1 MAGPLSR
8 RRFLAGLA
16 GGSALAALGQ
26 GGIAVPA
33 GAQTFNWRKHA
44 GAKLRVLTLKFPLS
58 EIQQAR
64 LAEFEQLTGI
74 KVQWEMLPEDL
85 WRQKVKVEHLGG
97 ATDLDVFLSY
107 YAQEGK
113 QFFTSGWYTDMRP
126 MIRNPELTSP
136 DFAWD
141 DFIPNVRDAA
151 TIEGQVPIIPDR
163 AAALPILYYR
173 RDLFQQFKLERP
185 KTWQDVKNAAK
196 VIHEGTNKQ
205 VFGIVL
211 RGKGAAATSMFAPV
225 LYDFGGQWFNRT
237 SGDVA
242 FNTPEALAAFEW
254 WGSILREYGPPG
266 SVNNHWAEVTSIF
279 SQGRAAMLFDDI
291 TFITIFAD
299 PSKST
304 VAGKVGYALGAHGP
318 AVRRLAGPAAL
329 PAERQ
334 RAGDLGARQ
343 AEGGLLGPRAV
354 PQRQD
359 DVEAVHAEGRPGAA
373 PVGVGRSGGGEGARS
388 RVPGDRPRLGADQLP
403 RRGPALH
410 HQRLEGPRLHRSGHR
425 DRHPGGQRQG
435 GAEHRVHP
443 VRRPPQGGAREE
455 VVTSRGPA
463 SSSARGIGAGVRR

>member
-1 MAGPLSR
+1 MAGRLSR
-8 RRFLAGLA
+8 RGFLAGL
-16 GGSALAALGQ
+16 GGGTALGALGA
-26 GGIAVPA
+26 GGIAGPA
-33 GAQTFNWRKHA
+33 SAQAFNWKKHA
-44 GAKLRVLTLKFPLS
+44 GAKLRVVTLKFPLS

-64 LAEFEQLTGI
+64 LADFEQLTGI

-97 ATDLDVFLSY
+97 ATDMDVFLSY
-107 YAQEGK
+107 YLQEGK
-113 QFFTSGWYTDMRP
+113 QFLTSGWYTDMRP
-126 MIRNPELTSP
+126 MMRNPELTSP

-141 DFIPNVRDAA
+141 DFIPDMRDAA

-163 AAALPILYYR
+163 AVTIPILYYR

-185 KTWQDVKNAAK
+185 KTWQDVRNAAK
-196 VIHEGTNKQ
+196 TIYEGTNKQ

-225 LYDFGGQWFNRT
+225 LYDLGGQWFNRK

-304 VAGKVGYALGAHGP
+304 VAGKVGLRAGAHGP
-318 AVRRLAGPAAL
+318 EVRRLAGPAGL

-334 RAGDLGARQ
+334 RPGDLRRSASRRKPP
-343 AEGGLLGPRAV
+343 GP
-354 PQRQD
+354 
-359 DVEAVHAEGRPGAA
+359 
-373 PVGVGRSGGGEGARS
+373 
-388 RVPGDRPRLGADQLP
+388 
-403 RRGPALH
+403 
-410 HQRLEGPRLHRSGHR
+410 
-425 DRHPGGQRQG
+425 
-435 GAEHRVHP
+435 
-443 VRRPPQGGAREE
+443 
-455 VVTSRGPA
+455 
-463 SSSARGIGAGVRR
+463 SSST

>member
-1 MAGPLSR
+1 MARHLSR

-26 GGIAVPA
+26 GGTAAPA
-33 GAQTFNWRKHA
+33 GAQAFNWRRHA
-44 GAKLRVLTLKFPLS
+44 GTKLRVLTLKFPLS

-64 LAEFEQLTGI
+64 LGEFEQLTGI

-107 YAQEGK
+107 YAQEGR
-113 QFFTSGWYTDMRP
+113 QFFTSGWYTDLRP

-136 DFAWD
+136 DFDWD

-151 TIEGQVPIIPDR
+151 TVEGQVPIIPDR
-163 AAALPILYYR
+163 ASALPILYYR

-185 KTWQDVKNAAK
+185 KTWQDVRHAAK
-196 VIHEGTNKQ
+196 VIHDGTKKQ

-225 LYDFGGQWFNRT
+225 LYDHGGQWINRT
-237 SGDVA
+237 TGDVA
-242 FNTPEALAAFEW
+242 FNTPEGLAAFEW

-299 PSKST
+299 PAKST
-304 VAGKVGYALGAHGP
+304 VVNKVGYAVAPTGPRSADWRSLPPSQPGANGLAVSGLGKQKEAAWALVQYLSDRKTSKQYMLKGG
-318 AVRRLAGPAAL
+318 LAPRQSAWAWPEVVKALDPEFLETGRASAQINYPGVAPLSITNVSKARDYIGQVIVTAIQGGNVKAAL
-329 PAERQ
+329 DTAFSQCADLLKEER
-334 RAGDLGARQ
+334 AKK
-343 AEGGLLGPRAV
+343 
-354 PQRQD
+354 
-359 DVEAVHAEGRPGAA
+359 
-373 PVGVGRSGGGEGARS
+373 S
-388 RVPGDRPRLGADQLP
+388 
-403 RRGPALH
+403 
-410 HQRLEGPRLHRSGHR
+410 
-425 DRHPGGQRQG
+425 
-435 GAEHRVHP
+435 
-443 VRRPPQGGAREE
+443 
-455 VVTSRGPA
+455 
-463 SSSARGIGAGVRR
+463 